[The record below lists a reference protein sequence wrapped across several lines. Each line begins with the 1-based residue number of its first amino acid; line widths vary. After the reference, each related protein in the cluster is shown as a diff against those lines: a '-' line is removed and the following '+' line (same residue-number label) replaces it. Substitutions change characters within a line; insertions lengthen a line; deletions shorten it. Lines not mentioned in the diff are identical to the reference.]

1 MNNPVLS
8 LFVALTAGAASW
20 LLLRALIPQLKQRLL
35 DQPNDRSAHTT
46 PTPRGGGVAFV
57 LVTLLFSSLLLLVGP
72 TPALWIPWICAP
84 LALVGLLA
92 ARLTLPALLRYGI
105 QILTAIA
112 LLLPTTL
119 PTPLWPWLC
128 GPLVVVAVTAII
140 NFVNFTDGL
149 DGLVA
154 GCMAISLSAVALDG
168 ASGLWPLV
176 GALTGFLM
184 WNWAPAK
191 VFMGDVGSTFL
202 GAVFAGM
209 VLQTSSWPQALAML
223 LLATPLLAD
232 ACLCV
237 IRRAAAG
244 QRIFQAHRLHLFQ
257 RLHRAG
263 WPHQNVAGL
272 YAGATAVLA
281 VLQLTL
287 GLGGVL
293 VGAAAVT
300 GLGLWLDKEEAVPFA

>member
-1 MNNPVLS
+1 MSNPALS
-8 LFVALTAGAASW
+8 LLFAAASAGASW
-20 LLLRALIPQLKQRLL
+20 LLLQALIPQLQKRLL
-35 DQPNDRSAHTT
+35 DQPNARSAHTT

-57 LVTLLFSSLLLLVGP
+57 LVTLLFSSLLVLTGSG
-72 TPALWIPWICAP
+72 PALWIPWICAP
-84 LALVGLLA
+84 LALVGLLDD
-92 ARLTLPALLRYGI
+92 RLNLPALLRYGI

-112 LLLPTTL
+112 LLLPTAL
-119 PTPLWPWLC
+119 PTPFWPWLC
-128 GPLVVVAVTAII
+128 GPLVVIAVTAVI

-154 GCMAISLSAVALDG
+154 GCMAISLAAVALDG

-176 GALTGFLM
+176 GALAGFLM

-191 VFMGDVGSTFL
+191 VFMGDVGSTFV

-209 VLQTSSWPQALAML
+209 VLQATSWHQALAML

-237 IRRAAAG
+237 LRRAAAG
-244 QRIFQAHRLHLFQ
+244 QRIFEAHRLHLFQ
-257 RLHRAG
+257 RLHQAG
-263 WPHQNVAGL
+263 WPHQKVAGL

-281 VLQLTL
+281 VLQLTI

-293 VGAAAVT
+293 VGAVAVISA
-300 GLGLWLDKEEAVPFA
+300 GLWLDQKEAVPFA

>member
-1 MNNPVLS
+1 MSNPVLS

-20 LLLRALIPQLKQRLL
+20 LLLRTLIPQLKQRLL

-57 LVTLLFSSLLLLVGP
+57 LVTLVFNSFLLLAAP
-72 TPALWIPWICAP
+72 SPALWIPWICAP
-84 LALVGLLA
+84 LALVGLLDD
-92 ARLTLPALLRYGI
+92 RLNLPALLRYGI

-112 LLLPTTL
+112 LLLPTAL
-119 PTPLWPWLC
+119 PTPFWPWLC
-128 GPLVVVAVTAII
+128 GPLVVIAVTAVI

-154 GCMAISLSAVALDG
+154 ACMAISLSAVALDG

-176 GALTGFLM
+176 GALAGFLI

-202 GAVFAGM
+202 GAVLAGM
-209 VLQTSSWPQALAML
+209 VLQASSWPQALAML

-237 IRRAAAG
+237 LRRAAAG

-263 WPHQNVAGL
+263 WSHQNVAGL

-287 GLGGVL
+287 GLSGVL
-293 VGAAAVT
+293 VGAVAVI
-300 GLGLWLDKEEAVPFA
+300 GLGLWLDQKRAVPFA

>member
-1 MNNPVLS
+1 MSGLLNL
-8 LFVALTAGAASW
+8 LAATAASAACW
-20 LLLRALIPQLKQRLL
+20 KLLDVLIPQLKQRLL
-35 DQPNDRSAHTT
+35 DQPNERSAHTT

-57 LVTLLFSSLLLLVGP
+57 LITLVFNSLLLLTEP
-72 TPALWIPWICAP
+72 SAALWIPWICAP
-84 LALVGLLA
+84 LAVVGLLDD
-92 ARLTLPALLRYGI
+92 RLNLPALLRYSI

-112 LLLPTTL
+112 LLLPTAL
-119 PTPLWPWLC
+119 PAPLWPWLC
-128 GPLVVVAVTAII
+128 GPLVVIAVTAVI

-154 GCMAISLSAVALDG
+154 SCMAISLAAMAIDG
-168 ASGLWPLV
+168 ASGLWTLA
-176 GALTGFLM
+176 GALAGFLI

-209 VLQTSSWPQALAML
+209 VLRATSWPQALAML

-237 IRRAAAG
+237 LRRAAAG

-257 RLHRAG
+257 RLHQAG

-272 YAGATAVLA
+272 YASATAVLA
-281 VLQLTL
+281 VLQLTI

-293 VGAAAVT
+293 VGAVAVISA
-300 GLGLWLDKEEAVPFA
+300 GLWLDQEEAVPFA

>member
-1 MNNPVLS
+1 MSNPVLS

-20 LLLRALIPQLKQRLL
+20 LLLRTLIPQLKQRLL

-57 LVTLLFSSLLLLVGP
+57 LVTLLFSSLLLLAGP

-84 LALVGLLA
+84 LALVGLLDD
-92 ARLTLPALLRYGI
+92 RLNLPALLRYGI

-112 LLLPTTL
+112 LLLPTAL
-119 PTPLWPWLC
+119 PTPFWPWLC
-128 GPLVVVAVTAII
+128 GPLVVIAVTAVI

-154 GCMAISLSAVALDG
+154 GCMAISLSAMALDG

-176 GALTGFLM
+176 GDLAGFLI

-209 VLQTSSWPQALAML
+209 VLQASGWPQALAML

-237 IRRAAAG
+237 LRRAAAG
-244 QRIFQAHRLHLFQ
+244 QQIFQAHRLHLFQ

-263 WPHQNVAGL
+263 WSHQNVAGL
-272 YAGATAVLA
+272 YVGATAVLA

-287 GLGGVL
+287 GLSGVL
-293 VGAAAVT
+293 VGAVAVIS
-300 GLGLWLDKEEAVPFA
+300 LGLWLDKRQAVPFA

>member
-1 MNNPVLS
+1 MNGLLNL
-8 LFVALTAGAASW
+8 LAAAAACAACW
-20 LLLRALIPQLKQRLL
+20 KLLGVLIPQLQQRLL
-35 DQPNDRSAHTT
+35 DQPNERSAHSK
-46 PTPRGGGVAFV
+46 PTPRGGGMAFV
-57 LVTLLFSSLLLLVGP
+57 LITLLFNSLLLLAGP
-72 TPALWIPWICAP
+72 SPALWIPWICAP
-84 LALVGLLA
+84 LAVVGLLDD
-92 ARLTLPALLRYGI
+92 RLNLPALLRYGI

-112 LLLPTTL
+112 LLLPTAL

-128 GPLVVVAVTAII
+128 GPLVVIAVTAVI

-154 GCMAISLSAVALDG
+154 GCMTISLG
-168 ASGLWPLV
+168 AIAINGATGLWPLV
-176 GALTGFLM
+176 GALAGFLI

-209 VLQTSSWPQALAML
+209 VLQAGTWPQALALL

-257 RLHRAG
+257 RLHQAG

-272 YAGATAVLA
+272 YVGATAVLA
-281 VLQLTL
+281 VLQLSI

-293 VGAAAVT
+293 VGAVAVI
-300 GLGLWLDKEEAVPFA
+300 GLGLWLDQKEAVPFA

>member
-1 MNNPVLS
+1 MSNPVLS

-57 LVTLLFSSLLLLVGP
+57 LVTLVFNSFLLLAAP
-72 TPALWIPWICAP
+72 SPALWIPWICAP
-84 LALVGLLA
+84 LALVGLLDD
-92 ARLTLPALLRYGI
+92 RLNLPALLRYSI

-112 LLLPTTL
+112 LLLPTAL

-128 GPLVVVAVTAII
+128 GPLVVIAVTAVI

-154 GCMAISLSAVALDG
+154 SCMTISLAAMAIDG
-168 ASGLWPLV
+168 ASGLWTLV
-176 GALTGFLM
+176 GALAGFLI

-209 VLQTSSWPQALAML
+209 VLRATSWPQALAML

-237 IRRAAAG
+237 LRRAAAG

-257 RLHRAG
+257 RLHQAG

-281 VLQLTL
+281 VLQLWI

-293 VGAAAVT
+293 VGAVAVISA
-300 GLGLWLDKEEAVPFA
+300 GLWLDQKEAVPFA

>member
-1 MNNPVLS
+1 MSNP
-8 LFVALTAGAASW
+8 ALALLMAAASAGASW
-20 LLLRALIPQLKQRLL
+20 LLLKVLIPQLQRRLL
-35 DQPNDRSAHTT
+35 DQPNERSAHNT
-46 PTPRGGGVAFV
+46 PTPRGGGMAFV
-57 LVTLLFSSLLLLVGP
+57 VVTLLINSLLLFGGP
-72 TPALWIPWICAP
+72 APALWIPWICAP
-84 LALVGLLA
+84 LALVGLLDD
-92 ARLTLPALLRYGI
+92 RLNLPALLRYSV

-112 LLLPTTL
+112 LLLPTAL

-128 GPLVVVAVTAII
+128 APLVVIAVTAVI

-154 GCMAISLSAVALDG
+154 SCMGITLAAIAIDG
-168 ASGLWPLV
+168 VSGLWPLV
-176 GALTGFLM
+176 GALVGFLI

-202 GAVFAGM
+202 GAVFAGL
-209 VLQTSSWPQALAML
+209 VLQATSWPEALAML

-257 RLHRAG
+257 RLHQAG
-263 WPHQNVAGL
+263 WPHPKVAGI
-272 YAGATAVLA
+272 YAGATALLA
-281 VLQLTL
+281 VLQLAI

-293 VGAAAVT
+293 LGAIGVIS
-300 GLGLWLDKEEAVPFA
+300 LGLWLDKKVAVPFA

>member
-1 MNNPVLS
+1 MSNPALS
-8 LFVALTAGAASW
+8 LLVALTAGAASW

-57 LVTLLFSSLLLLVGP
+57 LVTLLFNSLLLLAGP

-84 LALVGLLA
+84 LALVGLLDD
-92 ARLTLPALLRYGI
+92 RLNLPALLRYGI

-112 LLLPTTL
+112 LLLPTAL
-119 PTPLWPWLC
+119 PTPFWPWLC
-128 GPLVVVAVTAII
+128 GPLVVIAVTAVI

-154 GCMAISLSAVALDG
+154 GCMAISLAAVALDG

-176 GALTGFLM
+176 GALAGFLM

-209 VLQTSSWPQALAML
+209 VLQASSWPQALAML

-237 IRRAAAG
+237 LRRAAAG

-263 WPHQNVAGL
+263 WSHQNVAGL

-281 VLQLTL
+281 VLQLTI

-293 VGAAAVT
+293 VGAVAVI
-300 GLGLWLDKEEAVPFA
+300 GLGLWLDKKEAVPFA

>member
-1 MNNPVLS
+1 MSNPAHSFLIAVI
-8 LFVALTAGAASW
+8 AGAASW

-35 DQPNDRSAHTT
+35 DQPNERSAHTT
-46 PTPRGGGVAFV
+46 PTPRGGGVSFV
-57 LVTLLFSSLLLLVGP
+57 LITLVFNSLLLLATP
-72 TPALWIPWICAP
+72 SPALWIPWICAP
-84 LALVGLLA
+84 LALVGLLDD
-92 ARLTLPALLRYGI
+92 RLNLPALLRYSI

-112 LLLPTTL
+112 LLLPTAL
-119 PTPLWPWLC
+119 PAPLWPWLC
-128 GPLVVVAVTAII
+128 GPLVVIAVTAVI

-154 GCMAISLSAVALDG
+154 SCMAISLAAMAIDG
-168 ASGLWPLV
+168 ASGLWTLA
-176 GALTGFLM
+176 GALAGFLI

-209 VLQTSSWPQALAML
+209 VLQATSWPQALAML

-237 IRRAAAG
+237 LRRAAAG

-263 WPHQNVAGL
+263 WSHQNVAGL
-272 YAGATAVLA
+272 YAGATTVLA

-287 GLGGVL
+287 GLSGVL
-293 VGAAAVT
+293 VGAVAVI
-300 GLGLWLDKEEAVPFA
+300 GLGLWLDQKKAVPFA

>member
-1 MNNPVLS
+1 MSNPVLS
-8 LFVALTAGAASW
+8 VFVALTAGAASW

-57 LVTLLFSSLLLLVGP
+57 LVTLLFSSLLLLAGP

-84 LALVGLLA
+84 LALVGLLDD
-92 ARLTLPALLRYGI
+92 RLNLPALLRYGI

-112 LLLPTTL
+112 LLLPTAL
-119 PTPLWPWLC
+119 PTPFWPWLC
-128 GPLVVVAVTAII
+128 GPLVVIAVTAVI

-154 GCMAISLSAVALDG
+154 GCMSISLAAMALDG
-168 ASGLWPLV
+168 VSGLWPLV

-202 GAVFAGM
+202 GAVLAGM
-209 VLQTSSWPQALAML
+209 VLQASSWPQALAIL

-237 IRRAAAG
+237 LRRAAAG

-263 WPHQNVAGL
+263 WSHQNVAGL

-287 GLGGVL
+287 GLSGIL
-293 VGAAAVT
+293 VGAVAVI
-300 GLGLWLDKEEAVPFA
+300 GLGLWLDQKEAVPFA

>member
-1 MNNPVLS
+1 MSNPVLS
-8 LFVALTAGAASW
+8 LLVALTAGAASW
-20 LLLRALIPQLKQRLL
+20 LLLRTLIPQLKQRLL

-72 TPALWIPWICAP
+72 SPALWIPWICAP
-84 LALVGLLA
+84 LAVVGLLDD
-92 ARLTLPALLRYGI
+92 RLNLPALLRYGI

-119 PTPLWPWLC
+119 PTTFWPWLC
-128 GPLVVVAVTAII
+128 GPLVVISVTAVI

-154 GCMAISLSAVALDG
+154 ACMAISLAAMALDG

-176 GALTGFLM
+176 GALAGFLI

-191 VFMGDVGSTFL
+191 VFMGDVGSTFV

-209 VLQTSSWPQALAML
+209 VLQATSWPQALAML

-237 IRRAAAG
+237 MRRAAAG

-257 RLHRAG
+257 RLHQAG

-293 VGAAAVT
+293 VGAAAVI
-300 GLGLWLDKEEAVPFA
+300 GLGLWLDQKEAVPFA

>member
-1 MNNPVLS
+1 MSNPVLS
-8 LFVALTAGAASW
+8 LLVALTAGAASW
-20 LLLRALIPQLKQRLL
+20 LLLRTLIPQLKQRLL

-57 LVTLLFSSLLLLVGP
+57 LLTLVFNSLLLLAGP

-84 LALVGLLA
+84 LALVGLLDD
-92 ARLTLPALLRYGI
+92 RLNLPALLRYGI

-112 LLLPTTL
+112 LLMPTAL

-128 GPLVVVAVTAII
+128 GPLVVIAVSAVI

-154 GCMAISLSAVALDG
+154 ACMAISLSAVALDG

-176 GALTGFLM
+176 GALAGFLI

-209 VLQTSSWPQALAML
+209 VLQASSWPQALSIL
-223 LLATPLLAD
+223 LLLSLIHISEPTRP
-232 ACLCV
+232 
-237 IRRAAAG
+237 
-244 QRIFQAHRLHLFQ
+244 
-257 RLHRAG
+257 
-263 WPHQNVAGL
+263 
-272 YAGATAVLA
+272 Y
-281 VLQLTL
+281 
-287 GLGGVL
+287 
-293 VGAAAVT
+293 
-300 GLGLWLDKEEAVPFA
+300 

>member
-1 MNNPVLS
+1 MSNPAVS
-8 LFVALTAGAASW
+8 LLVALIAGAASW
-20 LLLRALIPQLKQRLL
+20 LLLRTLIPQLQQRLL
-35 DQPNDRSAHTT
+35 DQPNERSAHST

-57 LVTLLFSSLLLLVGP
+57 LVTLLFNSFLLLGGP
-72 TPALWIPWICAP
+72 SPALWIPWICAP
-84 LALVGLLA
+84 LAVVGLLDD
-92 ARLTLPALLRYGI
+92 RLNLPALLRYGI

-112 LLLPTTL
+112 LLLPTAL

-128 GPLVVVAVTAII
+128 GSLVVIAVTAVI

-154 GCMAISLSAVALDG
+154 GCMAISLAAVALDG

-176 GALTGFLM
+176 GALAGFLM

-191 VFMGDVGSTFL
+191 VFMGDVGSTFV

-209 VLQTSSWPQALAML
+209 VLQATSWPQALAML

-237 IRRAAAG
+237 LRRAAAG

-257 RLHRAG
+257 RLHQAG

-281 VLQLTL
+281 LLQLTI

-293 VGAAAVT
+293 VGAVAVISA
-300 GLGLWLDKEEAVPFA
+300 GLWLDQKEAVPFA

>member
-1 MNNPVLS
+1 MSWLLNLI
-8 LFVALTAGAASW
+8 ATTAACAASW
-20 LLLRALIPQLKQRLL
+20 KLLDVLIPQLKQRLL

-57 LVTLLFSSLLLLVGP
+57 LVTLLFNSLLLLTGP
-72 TPALWIPWICAP
+72 TPALWIAWICAP
-84 LALVGLLA
+84 LAVVGLLDD
-92 ARLTLPALLRYGI
+92 RLNLPALLRYSI

-112 LLLPTTL
+112 LLLPTAL

-128 GPLVVVAVTAII
+128 GPLVVIAATAVI

-154 GCMAISLSAVALDG
+154 SCMAISLAAIALDG

-176 GALTGFLM
+176 GALAGFLI

-209 VLQTSSWPQALAML
+209 VLQASSWPQALAML

-232 ACLCV
+232 ACLCLL
-237 IRRAAAG
+237 RRAAAG
-244 QRIFQAHRLHLFQ
+244 QRIFQAHKLHLFQ
-257 RLHRAG
+257 RLHQAG
-263 WPHQNVAGL
+263 WTHQNVAGL
-272 YAGATAVLA
+272 YAGATALLA
-281 VLQLTL
+281 VLQLAI
-287 GLGGVL
+287 GLSGVL
-293 VGAAAVT
+293 LGSIAVISV
-300 GLGLWLDKEEAVPFA
+300 GLWLDKREAVPFA